1 MDEMDDFFAMD
12 TLASAVASVSVSER
26 TTSSTENSD
35 VATSLERR
43 PREWTVEETKLVGPC
58 LTLIRVSEFFS
69 WFKMHVFNQN
79 PYTTGVLLLQ
89 LSADITEEVSRLI
102 VSRGSVKEEQFV
114 LELDSSAA
122 AVQRLSPL

>member
-26 TTSSTENSD
+26 TTSSAENSD
-35 VATSLERR
+35 VATSLESEAAAVVDDRR

-69 WFKMHVFNQN
+69 
-79 PYTTGVLLLQ
+79 
-89 LSADITEEVSRLI
+89 
-102 VSRGSVKEEQFV
+102 
-114 LELDSSAA
+114 
-122 AVQRLSPL
+122 